1 MSSNDSATRAGSCSL
16 ASLGRPA
23 REMVA
28 GWRDKIIFLLQH
40 LIVIKRNL
48 IHRLLV
54 EGKEV
59 NREDCLSA
67 LAQENDRLGQPLE
80 DHSLL
85 EAQPCPVFEQAA
97 KAAAEFLQ
105 IPISIVGWLDQ
116 NRIWLLAAEGLAN
129 LMPIKRGAARVNLSY
144 DDSCCKRVIENRQVV
159 AIRDTAAE
167 PNFACGALVQELG
180 IRAYLGVPLLS
191 SEGRCLGTLAVMDL
205 APRSFSSK
213 EIQFVEM
220 TARWSMSELERL
232 SLVGSVAKSSS
243 FGVLALD
250 RQFEG
255 VAKAY
260 EGDVAFKS
268 IKTQMISRVTE
279 ALRTPLTS
287 VLGMAS
293 VLNRGIYGS
302 LTNKQQEYL
311 GIIHDSGKYLLS
323 LVDEVLALMEL
334 DDSGEALHQSPLDV
348 EMLCSKVIN
357 ALEQDLNRREQ
368 EIRLT
373 VEPGNRIWVLD
384 KLKVQQLLY
393 NLIFCVIQSSSAGS
407 IVRIHV
413 SRKMERLNITVW
425 VSHPWLGEGLP
436 LGALSSCSLND
447 RVFGSAILDES
458 ERHELSEGESRLS
471 IGGMENGVM
480 SLEAV
485 NSEKLESQGHSRITH
500 QPRSGFQ
507 RSRESLGLLLSCLLA
522 ELHGGEISVQ
532 GSPEAGYR
540 YVVSLTELA

>member
-1 MSSNDSATRAGSCSL
+1 
-16 ASLGRPA
+16 
-23 REMVA
+23 MVA

-80 DHSLL
+80 DKSLL
-85 EAQPCPVFEQAA
+85 EGQPCPVFEQAA
-97 KAAAEFLQ
+97 KAVAEFLQ

-116 NRIWLLAAEGLAN
+116 NRVWLLAAQGLPN
-129 LMPIKRGAARVNLSY
+129 LMPIKRGAARVYLSC
-144 DDSCCKRVIENRQVV
+144 DDSFCQTVIENRQVV

-167 PNFACGALVQELG
+167 PSFAYGSLVQELG

-191 SEGRCLGTLAVMDL
+191 SEGLCLGTLAVMDL

-213 EIQFVEM
+213 EIQFLEM

-232 SLVGSVAKSSS
+232 SLAGSVVKSSS
-243 FGVLALD
+243 GAVLALD

-255 VAKAY
+255 VATAY

-268 IKTQMISRVTE
+268 IKTQMITRVTE

-293 VLNRGIYGS
+293 VLNRGIYGA

-413 SRKMERLNITVW
+413 SRKMQRLNMTVW

-436 LGALSSCSLND
+436 LAALSSCSLND
-447 RVFGSAILDES
+447 RVVGPALLDES

-471 IGGMENGVM
+471 IGGMENAVM

-485 NSEKLESQGHSRITH
+485 NSEKLESQGHSRIAH
-500 QPRSGFQ
+500 QARSAFQ

-540 YVVSLTELA
+540 YVGSLPELA